1 MLALILSPF
10 YVAIIYWVCRRW
22 YKFISAL
29 NIKNKR
35 LDFWLKHFS
44 WSMFLLTIFIGLA
57 FILPEDNF
65 LRRPLFKIGAYWLGI
80 SLYLILYVALID
92 LLRWIYSKVFKDKY
106 NDFYARTICTLLIIV
121 LTGVTSIYGIIN
133 AKIVR
138 TTEYEITINKDG
150 GNFKEMTIAMFGDP
164 QFGYNIGEYHLK
176 QAVDIINKNDVDIVC
191 VAGDIFDNQYS
202 AIKHP
207 DKLIELFNQIKSK
220 YGMYAVLGN
229 HDVEEP
235 ILCGFTFNDDDLE
248 NKLASK
254 EMLEFIRKSGMVLLY
269 DENVI
274 INDSVNLYG
283 RADQERPNL
292 GNITRKESGDIFKE
306 VDTTKPLFV
315 LDHEPR
321 EYDELE
327 KAGVDLMMAGHTHD
341 GQLWPTKIA
350 TDIIW
355 ENAYGLWVKNAF
367 HAITTSGLGLFGPNM
382 RVGTIAEV
390 CIIHV
395 KFREV
400 VIPIFLYN

>member
-121 LTGVTSIYGIIN
+121 LTGATSIYGIIN

-191 VAGDIFDNQYS
+191 VVGDIFDNQYS

-395 KFREV
+395 KFR
-400 VIPIFLYN
+400 

>member
-106 NDFYARTICTLLIIV
+106 NDFYARTICALLIIV

-164 QFGYNIGEYHLK
+164 QFGYNIGDYHLK

-191 VAGDIFDNQYS
+191 VVGDIFDNQYS

-235 ILCGFTFNDDDLE
+235 ILCGFTFNDDDLA
-248 NKLASK
+248 NKLAST
-254 EMLEFIRKSGMVLLY
+254 EMLDFIKKSGMVLLY

-355 ENAYGLWVKNAF
+355 ENPYGLWVKNTF

-395 KFREV
+395 KFR
-400 VIPIFLYN
+400 

>member
-44 WSMFLLTIFIGLA
+44 WSMFLLTIFIGQA

-106 NDFYARTICTLLIIV
+106 NDFYARTICALLIIV

-176 QAVDIINKNDVDIVC
+176 QALDIINKNDVDIVC

-202 AIKHP
+202 AIKNP
-207 DKLIELFNQIKSK
+207 DKLIDLFNQIKSK

-254 EMLEFIRKSGMVLLY
+254 EMLDFIKKSGMVLLY

-355 ENAYGLWVKNAF
+355 ENPYGLWVKNTF

-395 KFREV
+395 KFR
-400 VIPIFLYN
+400 

>member
-22 YKFISAL
+22 YKFVSAL

-80 SLYLILYVALID
+80 SLYLILYVAVID

-106 NDFYARTICTLLIIV
+106 NEFYARTICTLLIII
-121 LTGVTSIYGIIN
+121 LTAVTSIYGIIN

-138 TTEYEITINKDG
+138 TTEYDITINKDG

-191 VAGDIFDNQYS
+191 VVGDIFDNQYS
-202 AIKHP
+202 AIKNP
-207 DKLIELFNQIKSK
+207 DKLIDLFNQIKSK

-235 ILCGFTFNDDDLE
+235 ILCGFTFNDETLE

-254 EMLEFIRKSGMVLLY
+254 EMLDFIRKSGMVLLY

-292 GNITRKESGDIFKE
+292 GNITRKESGDLFKD
-306 VDTTKPLFV
+306 VDTTKPIFV

-355 ENAYGLWVKNAF
+355 ENPYGLWVKNAF

-395 KFREV
+395 KFR
-400 VIPIFLYN
+400 

>member
-191 VAGDIFDNQYS
+191 VVGDIFDNQYS
-202 AIKHP
+202 AIKNP
-207 DKLIELFNQIKSK
+207 DKLIDLFNQIKSK

-235 ILCGFTFNDDDLE
+235 ILCGFTFNDESLE

-254 EMLEFIRKSGMVLLY
+254 EMLDFIKKSGMVLLY

-306 VDTTKPLFV
+306 VDATKPLFV

-355 ENAYGLWVKNAF
+355 ENPYGLWVKNAF

-395 KFREV
+395 KFR
-400 VIPIFLYN
+400 

>member
-57 FILPEDNF
+57 FILSEDNF

-106 NDFYARTICTLLIIV
+106 NDFYARTICALLIIV

-191 VAGDIFDNQYS
+191 VVGDIFDNQYS
-202 AIKHP
+202 AIKNP
-207 DKLIELFNQIKSK
+207 DKLIDLFNQIKSK

-235 ILCGFTFNDDDLE
+235 ILCGFTFNDDDIK

-254 EMLEFIRKSGMVLLY
+254 EMLDFIRKSGMVLLY

-274 INDSVNLYG
+274 INNSVNLYG

-292 GNITRKESGDIFKE
+292 GNITRKESGDLFKE
-306 VDTTKPLFV
+306 VDVSKPIMV

-341 GQLWPTKIA
+341 GQLLPTKIA

-355 ENAYGLWVKNAF
+355 ENPYGLWVKNAF

-390 CIIHV
+390 CIIHA
-395 KFREV
+395 KFR
-400 VIPIFLYN
+400 

>member
-92 LLRWIYSKVFKDKY
+92 LLRWIYSKIFKDKY
-106 NDFYARTICTLLIIV
+106 NEFYARTICTLLIIV

-191 VAGDIFDNQYS
+191 VVGDIFDNQYS
-202 AIKHP
+202 AIKNP
-207 DKLIELFNQIKSK
+207 DKLIHLFNQIKSK

-235 ILCGFTFNDDDLE
+235 ILCGFTFNDGDLA
-248 NKLASK
+248 NKLAST
-254 EMLEFIRKSGMVLLY
+254 EMLDFIKKSGMVLLY

-274 INDSVNLYG
+274 INNSVNLYG

-292 GNITRKESGDIFKE
+292 GNITRKESGDLFKE
-306 VDTTKPLFV
+306 VDVSKPIMV

-355 ENAYGLWVKNAF
+355 ENPYGLWVKNAF
-367 HAITTSGLGLFGPNM
+367 HAITTLGLGLFGPNM

-390 CIIHV
+390 CIIRV
-395 KFREV
+395 KFR
-400 VIPIFLYN
+400 

>member
-191 VAGDIFDNQYS
+191 VVGDIFDNQYS
-202 AIKHP
+202 AIKNP
-207 DKLIELFNQIKSK
+207 DKLIDLFNQIKSK

-254 EMLEFIRKSGMVLLY
+254 EMLDFIKKSGMVLLY

-355 ENAYGLWVKNAF
+355 ENPYGLWVNNTF

-395 KFREV
+395 KFR
-400 VIPIFLYN
+400 

>member
-106 NDFYARTICTLLIIV
+106 NDFYARTICALLIIV

-202 AIKHP
+202 AIKNP
-207 DKLIELFNQIKSK
+207 DKLIDLFNQIKSK

-235 ILCGFTFNDDDLE
+235 ILCGFTFNDETLE

-254 EMLEFIRKSGMVLLY
+254 EMLDFIRKSGMVLLY

-355 ENAYGLWVKNAF
+355 ENPYGLWVKNTF

-395 KFREV
+395 KFR
-400 VIPIFLYN
+400 

>member
-106 NDFYARTICTLLIIV
+106 NDFYARTICALLIIV

-355 ENAYGLWVKNAF
+355 ENPYGLWVKNAF

-395 KFREV
+395 KFR
-400 VIPIFLYN
+400 

>member
-395 KFREV
+395 KFR
-400 VIPIFLYN
+400 

>member
-92 LLRWIYSKVFKDKY
+92 LLRWIYSKLFKDKY
-106 NDFYARTICTLLIIV
+106 NDFYARTICTLLIII

-254 EMLEFIRKSGMVLLY
+254 EMLDFIKKSGMVLLY

-274 INDSVNLYG
+274 INNSVNLYG

-306 VDTTKPLFV
+306 VDTTKPLFI

-355 ENAYGLWVKNAF
+355 ENPYGLWVKNAF

-395 KFREV
+395 KFR
-400 VIPIFLYN
+400 

>member
-22 YKFISAL
+22 YKFVSAL

-80 SLYLILYVALID
+80 SLYLILYVAVID
-92 LLRWIYSKVFKDKY
+92 LLRWIYSKIFKDKY
-106 NDFYARTICTLLIIV
+106 NEFYARTICTLLIII
-121 LTGVTSIYGIIN
+121 LTAVTSIYGIIN

-395 KFREV
+395 KFR
-400 VIPIFLYN
+400 

>member
-22 YKFISAL
+22 YKFVSAL

-92 LLRWIYSKVFKDKY
+92 LLRWIYSKLFKDKY
-106 NDFYARTICTLLIIV
+106 NDFYARLICTLLIIV
-121 LTGVTSIYGIIN
+121 LTGATSIYGIIN

-138 TTEYEITINKDG
+138 TTEYDITINKDG

-191 VAGDIFDNQYS
+191 VVGDIFDNQYS
-202 AIKHP
+202 AIKNP
-207 DKLIELFNQIKSK
+207 DKLIDLFNQIKSK

-235 ILCGFTFNDDDLE
+235 ILCGFTFNDGDLA
-248 NKLASK
+248 NKLAST
-254 EMLEFIRKSGMVLLY
+254 EMLDFIKKSGMVLLY

-274 INDSVNLYG
+274 INDSINLYG

-355 ENAYGLWVKNAF
+355 ENPYGLWVKNTF

-395 KFREV
+395 KFR
-400 VIPIFLYN
+400 

>member
-106 NDFYARTICTLLIIV
+106 NDFYARTICALLIIV

-191 VAGDIFDNQYS
+191 VVGDIFDNQYS
-202 AIKHP
+202 AIKNP
-207 DKLIELFNQIKSK
+207 DKLIDLFNQIKSK

-235 ILCGFTFNDDDLE
+235 ILCGFTFNDDDIK

-254 EMLEFIRKSGMVLLY
+254 EMLDFIRKSGMVLLY

-274 INDSVNLYG
+274 INNSVNLYG

-292 GNITRKESGDIFKE
+292 GNITRKESGDLFKE
-306 VDTTKPLFV
+306 VDVSKPIMV

-327 KAGVDLMMAGHTHD
+327 KASVDLMMAGHTHD
-341 GQLWPTKIA
+341 GQLLPTKIA

-355 ENAYGLWVKNAF
+355 ENPYGLWVKNAF

-395 KFREV
+395 KFR
-400 VIPIFLYN
+400 

>member
-92 LLRWIYSKVFKDKY
+92 LLRWIYSKLFKDKY
-106 NDFYARTICTLLIIV
+106 NDFYARLICTLLIIA
-121 LTGVTSIYGIIN
+121 LTGATSIYGIIN

-191 VAGDIFDNQYS
+191 VVGDIFDNQYS

-235 ILCGFTFNDDDLE
+235 ILCGFTFNDDDIE

-254 EMLEFIRKSGMVLLY
+254 KMLDFIKKSGMVLLY

-395 KFREV
+395 KFR
-400 VIPIFLYN
+400 

>member
-65 LRRPLFKIGAYWLGI
+65 LRRPLFKIGAYWLGV

-92 LLRWIYSKVFKDKY
+92 LLRWIYSKLFKDKY

-191 VAGDIFDNQYS
+191 VVGDIFDNQYS

-254 EMLEFIRKSGMVLLY
+254 EMLDFIKKSGMVLLY

-321 EYDELE
+321 EYNELE

-355 ENAYGLWVKNAF
+355 ENPYGLWVKNAF

-395 KFREV
+395 KFR
-400 VIPIFLYN
+400 

>member
-22 YKFISAL
+22 YKFVSAL

-80 SLYLILYVALID
+80 SLYLILYVAVID

-106 NDFYARTICTLLIIV
+106 NEFYARTICTLLIIV

-191 VAGDIFDNQYS
+191 VVGDIFDNQYS
-202 AIKHP
+202 AIKNP
-207 DKLIELFNQIKSK
+207 DKLIDLFNQIKSK

-235 ILCGFTFNDDDLE
+235 ILCGFTFNDETLE

-254 EMLEFIRKSGMVLLY
+254 EMLDFIRKSGMVLLY

-292 GNITRKESGDIFKE
+292 GNITRKESGDLFKN
-306 VDTTKPLFV
+306 VDTTKPIFV

-355 ENAYGLWVKNAF
+355 ENPYGLWVKNAF

-395 KFREV
+395 KFR
-400 VIPIFLYN
+400 

>member
-22 YKFISAL
+22 YKFVSAL

-80 SLYLILYVALID
+80 SLYLILYVAVID

-106 NDFYARTICTLLIIV
+106 NEFYARTICTLLIIV
-121 LTGVTSIYGIIN
+121 LTGATSIYGIIN

-138 TTEYEITINKDG
+138 TTEYDITINKDG

-191 VAGDIFDNQYS
+191 VVGDIFDNQYS
-202 AIKHP
+202 AIKNP
-207 DKLIELFNQIKSK
+207 DKLIDLFNQIKSK

-235 ILCGFTFNDDDLE
+235 ILCGFTFNDETLE

-254 EMLEFIRKSGMVLLY
+254 EMLDFIRKSGMVLLY

-292 GNITRKESGDIFKE
+292 GNITRKESGELFKE
-306 VDTTKPLFV
+306 VDVSKPIMV

-355 ENAYGLWVKNAF
+355 ENPYGLWVKNAF

-395 KFREV
+395 KFR
-400 VIPIFLYN
+400 

>member
-22 YKFISAL
+22 YKFVSAL

-80 SLYLILYVALID
+80 SLYLILYVAVID

-106 NDFYARTICTLLIIV
+106 NEFYARTICTLLIII
-121 LTGVTSIYGIIN
+121 LTAVSSIYGIIN

-138 TTEYEITINKDG
+138 TTEYDITINKDG

-191 VAGDIFDNQYS
+191 VVGDIFDNQYS

-207 DKLIELFNQIKSK
+207 DKLIDLFNQIKSK

-254 EMLEFIRKSGMVLLY
+254 EMLDFIKKSGMVLLY

-395 KFREV
+395 KFR
-400 VIPIFLYN
+400 

>member
-44 WSMFLLTIFIGLA
+44 WLMFLLTIFIGLA

-106 NDFYARTICTLLIIV
+106 NDFYARTICALLIIV

-191 VAGDIFDNQYS
+191 VVGDIFDNQYS
-202 AIKHP
+202 AIKNP
-207 DKLIELFNQIKSK
+207 DKLIDLFNQIKSK

-235 ILCGFTFNDDDLE
+235 ILCGFTFNDDDIE

-254 EMLEFIRKSGMVLLY
+254 EMLDFIRKSGMVLLY

-395 KFREV
+395 KFR
-400 VIPIFLYN
+400 

>member
-106 NDFYARTICTLLIIV
+106 NDFYARTICALLIIV

-202 AIKHP
+202 AIKNP
-207 DKLIELFNQIKSK
+207 DKLIDLFNQIKSK

-235 ILCGFTFNDDDLE
+235 ILCGFTFNDDDIE

-254 EMLEFIRKSGMVLLY
+254 EMLDFIKKSGMVLLY

-395 KFREV
+395 KFG
-400 VIPIFLYN
+400 

>member
-121 LTGVTSIYGIIN
+121 LTGATSIYGIIN

-191 VAGDIFDNQYS
+191 VVGDIFDNQYS

-207 DKLIELFNQIKSK
+207 DKLIDLFKQIKSK

-254 EMLEFIRKSGMVLLY
+254 EMLDFIKKSGMVLLY

-306 VDTTKPLFV
+306 VDATKPLFV

-355 ENAYGLWVKNAF
+355 ENPYGLWVKNAF

-395 KFREV
+395 KFR
-400 VIPIFLYN
+400 

>member
-191 VAGDIFDNQYS
+191 VVGDIFDNQYS
-202 AIKHP
+202 AIKHL

-254 EMLEFIRKSGMVLLY
+254 EMLDFIKKSGMVLLY

-395 KFREV
+395 KFR
-400 VIPIFLYN
+400 

>member
-150 GNFKEMTIAMFGDP
+150 GNFKEMSIAMFGDP

-254 EMLEFIRKSGMVLLY
+254 EMLDFIKKSGMVLLY

-395 KFREV
+395 KFR
-400 VIPIFLYN
+400 

>member
-1 MLALILSPF
+1 
-10 YVAIIYWVCRRW
+10 
-22 YKFISAL
+22 
-29 NIKNKR
+29 
-35 LDFWLKHFS
+35 
-44 WSMFLLTIFIGLA
+44 
-57 FILPEDNF
+57 
-65 LRRPLFKIGAYWLGI
+65 
-80 SLYLILYVALID
+80 
-92 LLRWIYSKVFKDKY
+92 
-106 NDFYARTICTLLIIV
+106 
-121 LTGVTSIYGIIN
+121 
-133 AKIVR
+133 
-138 TTEYEITINKDG
+138 
-150 GNFKEMTIAMFGDP
+150 
-164 QFGYNIGEYHLK
+164 
-176 QAVDIINKNDVDIVC
+176 
-191 VAGDIFDNQYS
+191 
-202 AIKHP
+202 
-207 DKLIELFNQIKSK
+207 
-220 YGMYAVLGN
+220 MYAVLGN

-235 ILCGFTFNDDDLE
+235 ILCGFTFNDETLE

-254 EMLEFIRKSGMVLLY
+254 EMLDFIRKSGMVLLY

-292 GNITRKESGDIFKE
+292 GNITRKESGELFKE
-306 VDTTKPLFV
+306 VDVSKPIMV

-355 ENAYGLWVKNAF
+355 ENPYGLWVKNAF

-395 KFREV
+395 KFR
-400 VIPIFLYN
+400 

>member
-1 MLALILSPF
+1 MIALILSPF

-121 LTGVTSIYGIIN
+121 LTGATSIYGIIN

-191 VAGDIFDNQYS
+191 VVGDIFDNQYS

-207 DKLIELFNQIKSK
+207 DKLIDLFNQIKSK

-254 EMLEFIRKSGMVLLY
+254 EMLDFIKKSGMVLLY

-355 ENAYGLWVKNAF
+355 ENPYGLWVKNTF

-395 KFREV
+395 KFR
-400 VIPIFLYN
+400 

>member
-92 LLRWIYSKVFKDKY
+92 LLRWIYSKLFKDKY
-106 NDFYARTICTLLIIV
+106 NDFYARLICTLLIIV
-121 LTGVTSIYGIIN
+121 LTGATSIYGIIN

-138 TTEYEITINKDG
+138 TTEYDITINKDG

-191 VAGDIFDNQYS
+191 VVGDIFDNQYS

-207 DKLIELFNQIKSK
+207 DKLIDLFKQIKSK

-254 EMLEFIRKSGMVLLY
+254 EMLDFIKKSGMVLLY
-269 DENVI
+269 DENAIV
-274 INDSVNLYG
+274 NDSVNLYG

-395 KFREV
+395 KFR
-400 VIPIFLYN
+400 

>member
-22 YKFISAL
+22 YKFVTCL

-35 LDFWLKHFS
+35 LDWWLKHFS

-121 LTGVTSIYGIIN
+121 LTGATSIYGIIN

-138 TTEYEITINKDG
+138 TTEYDITINKDG

-191 VAGDIFDNQYS
+191 VVGDIFDNQYS

-207 DKLIELFNQIKSK
+207 DKLIDLFNQIKSK

-235 ILCGFTFNDDDLE
+235 ILCGFTFNDETLE

-254 EMLEFIRKSGMVLLY
+254 EMLDFIKKSGMVLLY

-274 INDSVNLYG
+274 INDSINLYG

-306 VDTTKPLFV
+306 VDTAKPLFV

-341 GQLWPTKIA
+341 GQLWPAKIA

-355 ENAYGLWVKNAF
+355 ENPYGLWVKNTF

-395 KFREV
+395 KFR
-400 VIPIFLYN
+400 

>member
-106 NDFYARTICTLLIIV
+106 NDFYARLICTLLIIV
-121 LTGVTSIYGIIN
+121 LTGATSIYGIIN

-191 VAGDIFDNQYS
+191 VVGDIFDNQYS

-207 DKLIELFNQIKSK
+207 DKLIDLFNQIKSK

-254 EMLEFIRKSGMVLLY
+254 EMLDFIKKSGMVLLY

-341 GQLWPTKIA
+341 GQLWPTKIV

-395 KFREV
+395 KFR
-400 VIPIFLYN
+400 

>member
-106 NDFYARTICTLLIIV
+106 NDFYARTICALLIIV

-202 AIKHP
+202 AIKNP
-207 DKLIELFNQIKSK
+207 DKLIDLFNQIKSK

-235 ILCGFTFNDDDLE
+235 ILCGFTFNDDDIE

-254 EMLEFIRKSGMVLLY
+254 EMLDFIKKSGMVLLY

-395 KFREV
+395 KFRWV
-400 VIPIFLYN
+400 VIPIFFI

>member
-92 LLRWIYSKVFKDKY
+92 LLRWIYSKVFNDKY

-191 VAGDIFDNQYS
+191 VVGDIFDNQYS
-202 AIKHP
+202 AIKNP
-207 DKLIELFNQIKSK
+207 DKLIDLFNQIKSK

-235 ILCGFTFNDDDLE
+235 ILCGFTFNDDDIE

-254 EMLEFIRKSGMVLLY
+254 EMLDFIKKSGMVLLY

-292 GNITRKESGDIFKE
+292 GNITRKESGDLFKD
-306 VDTTKPLFV
+306 VDTTKPIFV

-355 ENAYGLWVKNAF
+355 ENPYGLWVKNAF

-395 KFREV
+395 KFR
-400 VIPIFLYN
+400 

>member
-92 LLRWIYSKVFKDKY
+92 LLRWIYSKVFNDKY

-138 TTEYEITINKDG
+138 TTEYKITINKDG

-191 VAGDIFDNQYS
+191 VVGDIFDNQYS

-207 DKLIELFNQIKSK
+207 DKLIDLFNQIKSK

-254 EMLEFIRKSGMVLLY
+254 EMLDFIKKSGMVLLY

-395 KFREV
+395 KFR
-400 VIPIFLYN
+400 

>member
-106 NDFYARTICTLLIIV
+106 NDFYARLICTLLIIV
-121 LTGVTSIYGIIN
+121 LTGATSIYGIIN

-191 VAGDIFDNQYS
+191 VVGDIFDNQYS

-235 ILCGFTFNDDDLE
+235 ILCGFTFNDDDIE

-254 EMLEFIRKSGMVLLY
+254 EMLDFIKKSGMVLLY

-355 ENAYGLWVKNAF
+355 ENPYGLWVKNAF

-395 KFREV
+395 KFR
-400 VIPIFLYN
+400 

>member
-22 YKFISAL
+22 YKFVTCL

-35 LDFWLKHFS
+35 LDWWLKHFS

-106 NDFYARTICTLLIIV
+106 NDFYARTICALLIIV

-176 QAVDIINKNDVDIVC
+176 QAVDIINKYDVDIVC
-191 VAGDIFDNQYS
+191 VVGDIFDNQYS
-202 AIKHP
+202 AIKNP
-207 DKLIELFNQIKSK
+207 DKLIDLFNQIKSK

-235 ILCGFTFNDDDLE
+235 ILCGFTFNDESLE

-254 EMLEFIRKSGMVLLY
+254 EMLDFIKKSGMVLLY

-355 ENAYGLWVKNAF
+355 ENPYGLWVKNAF

-395 KFREV
+395 KFR
-400 VIPIFLYN
+400 

>member
-121 LTGVTSIYGIIN
+121 LTGATSIYGIIN

-191 VAGDIFDNQYS
+191 VVGDIFDNQYS

-207 DKLIELFNQIKSK
+207 DKLIDLFNQIKSK

-235 ILCGFTFNDDDLE
+235 ILCGFTFNDDDIE

-254 EMLEFIRKSGMVLLY
+254 EMLDFIKKSGMVLLY

-355 ENAYGLWVKNAF
+355 ENPYGLWVKNAF

-395 KFREV
+395 KFR
-400 VIPIFLYN
+400 